1 MINISSEV
9 YFFLYA
15 IICGLF
21 TGTIYDLFRIKRLV
35 FKSSKTVILIDD
47 IVFWIIMGTIFI
59 LVSHNIYNG
68 ELRLYL
74 LLGLAI
80 GIVLYILLFS
90 KQIVKFGVKLTK
102 ITLIPFELILKISS
116 KVKRKCDIIY
126 RRNIKH
132 RFNNTE
138 QNFKQ

>member
-1 MINISSEV
+1 MINISSEI

-59 LVSHNIYNG
+59 LVSHNIYKG

-80 GIVLYILLFS
+80 GLVLYILLFS
-90 KQIVKFGVKLTK
+90 KQIVKFGVKMSK
-102 ITLIPFELILKISS
+102 FTLIPLELILKISYNI
-116 KVKRKCDIIY
+116 KRKCDIIY
-126 RRNIKH
+126 RRNIKY

-138 QNFKQ
+138 QNLKQ